1 MFAFVAFFAIFAAT
15 AFAAAG
21 RQAAATPASL
31 FASWLHRCLV
41 CLCRLFAAFA
51 TAAFVISSCSLLC
64 RPSPLFPAG
73 SGFESHRG
81 PLPPFFGPGFWLFY
95 FLRHCMCATLSLP
108 PSFAGARRSLAL
120 RRRELAARCLVEAE
134 AEEMRVHAVTKQR
147 AAASASVCAAAED
160 RPRRKLLDAPPRFFT
175 PGPGAAAGGFA
186 DKPAPRLATRGAR
199 CAWCTWP
206 NTRPHNRSPPR
217 PFPATQDQTAGPAGG
232 ARGGGTNSLPL
243 VPVRR
248 RWRCVRTSRLARRW
262 PFLLGWG

>member
-1 MFAFVAFFAIFAAT
+1 VPHFRF
-15 AFAAAG
+15 
-21 RQAAATPASL
+21 R
-31 FASWLHRCLV
+31 
-41 CLCRLFAAFA
+41 
-51 TAAFVISSCSLLC
+51 
-64 RPSPLFPAG
+64 
-73 SGFESHRG
+73 
-81 PLPPFFGPGFWLFY
+81 
-95 FLRHCMCATLSLP
+95 
-108 PSFAGARRSLAL
+108 RRSPERGGVSRFDA
-120 RRRELAARCLVEAE
+120 ELAARCLVEAE

-232 ARGGGTNSLPL
+232 ARGGGGWGGPKTLHL
-243 VPVRR
+243 DTVRR
-248 RWRCVRTSRLARRW
+248 RWRCVRNSRLARRW
-262 PFLLGWG
+262 HFILRRG